1 MCGIVGRVHAQN
13 KSKIDVL
20 KGLECILHRGPDG
33 TGVYKD
39 NFIEF
44 AMCRLAI
51 VDIATGQQPVT
62 DASGNVVVIF
72 NGEIYNYRELRLSLQ
87 KSGYIFKTLGDA
99 EVIANLYTELGSDFP
114 KQLNGMFAI
123 ALWDKRNAELFLVR
137 DRVGKKPLWYTRRGN
152 EIIFGSEIKSLLA
165 LGMKREVDF
174 DSLAESLMFGYSNT
188 KTSPFRGLSQV
199 PPATI
204 LRIKDNQ
211 ISREKYWDLSKI
223 PNRKVTFEDAKYE
236 AKELL
241 ESAVELRMNSEREFG
256 VFLSGG
262 LDSTLVANIASKLSG
277 ERILTF
283 TAGFDSPRF
292 DESSYAEKI
301 ARSIKSKHATIRV
314 KPEPEKIIYN
324 LASLLDKPFGD
335 SSVIPAFLL
344 AEEARKSI
352 VVALGGDGGDEVFG
366 GYDRY
371 RAMHLMRNI
380 KFPINVTRNI
390 FRFLPEER
398 GRKSRLLRSLEGSS
412 TQKRYESLLSNLNQD
427 DFRSIIKITQFRFLP
442 DHMEKWIT
450 DRHDLMR
457 FIQLHDL
464 DNYLPNDLMYKADM
478 ASMGVGLELRSPLLD
493 FRLVEFGFS
502 LPLEL
507 KINGSIGKILLRE
520 ILRDYM
526 PDYDWKKRKQG
537 FAIPIAEWLRGPLKE
552 IAADLLFGTRTQQR
566 GWYNCEKLRDY
577 FFAHQLGRDRHR
589 ILWNPIMLEI
599 WARNWLD

>member
-1 MCGIVGRVHAQN
+1 
-13 KSKIDVL
+13 
-20 KGLECILHRGPDG
+20 
-33 TGVYKD
+33 
-39 NFIEF
+39 
-44 AMCRLAI
+44 
-51 VDIATGQQPVT
+51 
-62 DASGNVVVIF
+62 
-72 NGEIYNYRELRLSLQ
+72 
-87 KSGYIFKTLGDA
+87 
-99 EVIANLYTELGSDFP
+99 
-114 KQLNGMFAI
+114 
-123 ALWDKRNAELFLVR
+123 
-137 DRVGKKPLWYTRRGN
+137 
-152 EIIFGSEIKSLLA
+152 
-165 LGMKREVDF
+165 
-174 DSLAESLMFGYSNT
+174 
-188 KTSPFRGLSQV
+188 
-199 PPATI
+199 
-204 LRIKDNQ
+204 
-211 ISREKYWDLSKI
+211 
-223 PNRKVTFEDAKYE
+223 VTFEDAKYE

>member
-1 MCGIVGRVHAQN
+1 VGRVHAQN